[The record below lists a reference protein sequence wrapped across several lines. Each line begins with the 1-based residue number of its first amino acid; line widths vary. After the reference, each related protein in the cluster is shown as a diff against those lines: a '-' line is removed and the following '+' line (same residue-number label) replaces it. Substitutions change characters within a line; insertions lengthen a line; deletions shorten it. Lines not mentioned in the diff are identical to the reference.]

1 MVAGSTPDPAAPEVL
16 SGRHRGRN
24 VEGSGNERM
33 VRRAVE
39 PRRVVVTG
47 MGIISPLGSD
57 PDTFWSRLTAGES
70 GIGPVT
76 RFDISGYDTRIAGE
90 VKDFRA
96 EDFMDRK
103 DARRA
108 DLFVQYA
115 IAGTSKAVAASG
127 VDGKVDPARYG
138 VVIGS
143 GIGGIGTFE
152 DQHKTLMERG
162 PSRVSPFFIPM
173 MISDMASGMVSIQ
186 FGAKGPNYCTV
197 SACSSGA
204 HAVGDATRIIQRGE
218 ADVMITGGSEAPITP
233 VAFAGFCSMKA
244 MSTRNDDPTRAS
256 RPFDS
261 ERDGFVM
268 GEGAGILV
276 LEELEHA
283 KKRGANIM
291 AEIVGYGATGDAH
304 HMTAPAPEG
313 EGAARAMRAAVC
325 DSGIPLESFGYL
337 NAHGTSTPL
346 NDKFETQ
353 AIKSVFGNRSR
364 GLAVS
369 STKSM
374 TGHLLGAAGGLETI
388 ICVLALQRQTLPP
401 TINYEHPDP
410 DCDLDYVPNTARPV
424 ELQSALSNSLGFG
437 GHNVT
442 LALSRY
448 VA

>member
-1 MVAGSTPDPAAPEVL
+1 M
-16 SGRHRGRN
+16 
-24 VEGSGNERM
+24 
-33 VRRAVE
+33 
-39 PRRVVVTG
+39 VVTG
-47 MGIISPLGSD
+47 QGVLCPLGN
-57 PDTFWSRLTAGES
+57 TVEEFWKRLVAGES

-76 RFDISGYDTRIAGE
+76 RFDTTAYDTRFAGE
-90 VKDFRA
+90 VRDFKP
-96 EDFMDRK
+96 ESVMDRK
-103 DARRA
+103 DVRRS
-108 DLFVQYA
+108 DLFVQF
-115 IAGTSKAVAASG
+115 AVAATAQAMEQSG
-127 VDGKVDPARYG
+127 IQGAVDPTRFG
-138 VVIGS
+138 VIVGS
-143 GIGGIGTFE
+143 GIGGISTFE
-152 DQHKTLMERG
+152 DQHRTLLEKG

-173 MISDMASGMVSIQ
+173 MISDMASGQVSIH

-204 HAVGDATRIIQRGE
+204 HAVGEAYRIIQNSE
-218 ADVMITGGSEAPITP
+218 ADVMIAGGAEAPVTP
-233 VAFAGFCSMKA
+233 VSFAGFCSMKA

-268 GEGAGILV
+268 GEGAGILI
-276 LEELEHA
+276 LEEFEHA
-283 KKRGANIM
+283 KKRGAAIL

-313 EGAARAMRAAVC
+313 EGAARAMRAAVS
-325 DSGIPLESFGYL
+325 DSGLDLTEFGYV

-353 AIKSVFGNRSR
+353 AIKSVFGEHASR
-364 GLAVS
+364 VAVS

-388 ICVLALQRQTLPP
+388 ICVLALERGILPP

-410 DCDLDYVPNTARPV
+410 DCDLDYVPNTARKV
-424 ELQSALSNSLGFG
+424 ETRAALSNSLGFG

-442 LALSRY
+442 LALSRPMDKEGPQGSRQS
-448 VA
+448 

>member
-1 MVAGSTPDPAAPEVL
+1 M
-16 SGRHRGRN
+16 N
-24 VEGSGNERM
+24 
-33 VRRAVE
+33 RANGE

-47 MGIISPLGSD
+47 LGIVSPLGSEVE
-57 PDTFWSRLTAGES
+57 TFWPRLLAGES

-76 RFDISGYDTRIAGE
+76 RFDTSKYDTRIGGE
-90 VKDFRA
+90 VREFRA
-96 EDFMDRK
+96 EDFLDK
-103 DARRA
+103 KEIRRA

-115 IAGTSKAVAASG
+115 IGATAQAVKQAGVSADT
-127 VDGKVDPARYG
+127 VDPNRYG
-138 VVIGS
+138 VVVGS
-143 GIGGIGTFE
+143 GIGGIATFE
-152 DQHKTLMERG
+152 DQHRTLLEKG

-173 MISDMASGMVSIQ
+173 MISDMASGQVSIQ

-204 HAVGDATRIIQRGE
+204 HAVGDAFRIIQNNE
-218 ADVMITGGSEAPITP
+218 ADVMISVGAEAPNTQ
-233 VAFAGFCSMKA
+233 VSFAGFCSMKA
-244 MSTRNDDPTRAS
+244 MSTRNDEPQKAS
-256 RPFDS
+256 RPFDAQ
-261 ERDGFVM
+261 RDGFVM
-268 GEGAGILV
+268 GEGAGVLV

-283 KKRGANIM
+283 RRRGAKIL
-291 AEIVGYGATGDAH
+291 AEVVGYGATGDAH

-313 EGAARAMRAAVC
+313 EGAARAMKAAIR
-325 DSGIPLESFGYL
+325 DSGLGLESFGYL

-353 AIKSVFGNRSR
+353 AIKSVFGDHAKK
-364 GLAVS
+364 LPVS

-388 ICVLALQRQTLPP
+388 ICVLALQRQKLPP
-401 TINYEHPDP
+401 TINYENPDP
-410 DCDLDYVPNTARPV
+410 DCDLDYVPNTARAV
-424 ELQSALSNSLGFG
+424 DLQAALSNSLGFG

>member
-1 MVAGSTPDPAAPEVL
+1 
-16 SGRHRGRN
+16 
-24 VEGSGNERM
+24 M
-33 VRRAVE
+33 VRQAVE

-47 MGIISPLGSD
+47 LGVMSPLGCD
-57 PDTFWSRLTAGES
+57 TETFWKRLTAGES

-76 RFDISGYDTRIAGE
+76 RFDATGYDTRIAGE

-96 EDFMDRK
+96 DEYMDRK
-103 DARRA
+103 DIRRA
-108 DLFVQYA
+108 DLFVQFA
-115 IAGTSKAVAASG
+115 IGAATKAVAQAKIG
-127 VDGKVDPARYG
+127 PDNTDPTRFG

-143 GIGGIGTFE
+143 GIGGIATFE
-152 DQHKTLMERG
+152 DQHRQLMEKG

-173 MISDMASGMVSIQ
+173 MISDMASGQVSIH

-204 HAVGDATRIIQRGE
+204 HAVGEAFRIIQHDE
-218 ADVMITGGSEAPITP
+218 ADAMITGGTEAPVTP
-233 VAFAGFCSMKA
+233 VSFAGFCSMKA
-244 MSTRNDDPTRAS
+244 MSTRNDDPCGAS
-256 RPFDS
+256 RPFDA

-283 KKRGANIM
+283 KRRGATILG
-291 AEIVGYGATGDAH
+291 EIIGYGATGDAH

-313 EGAARAMRAAVC
+313 EGAARAMRAAIR
-325 DSGIPLESFGYL
+325 DSGQTPESFGYL

-353 AIKSVFGNRSR
+353 AIKSVFGEHARK
-364 GLAVS
+364 LPIS

-388 ICVLALQRQTLPP
+388 ICILALERQTLPP
-401 TINYEHPDP
+401 TINYENPDP

>member
-1 MVAGSTPDPAAPEVL
+1 M
-16 SGRHRGRN
+16 
-24 VEGSGNERM
+24 
-33 VRRAVE
+33 RRKSSE

-47 MGIISPLGSD
+47 MGVVSPLGCD
-57 PDTFWSRLTAGES
+57 VETFWKRLTAGES

-76 RFDISGYDTRIAGE
+76 RFDTTGYDTTIAGE
-90 VKDFRA
+90 AKDFRA
-96 EDFMDRK
+96 EEYMDRK
-103 DARRA
+103 EIRRA
-108 DLFVQYA
+108 DLFVQFA
-115 IAGTSKAVAASG
+115 IGATTQAVAQA
-127 VDGKVDPARYG
+127 KITA
-138 VVIGS
+138 
-143 GIGGIGTFE
+143 E
-152 DQHKTLMERG
+152 N

-173 MISDMASGMVSIQ
+173 MISDMASGQVSIQ
-186 FGAKGPNYCTV
+186 FGARGPNYCTV
-197 SACSSGA
+197 SACASGA
-204 HAVGDATRIIQRGE
+204 NAVGEAFRIIQHDE
-218 ADVMITGGSEAPITP
+218 ADVMITGGTEAPVTP
-233 VAFAGFCSMKA
+233 ISFAGFCSMKA
-244 MSTRNDDPTRAS
+244 MSTRNDDPTGAS

-283 KKRGANIM
+283 KRRGAPIL
-291 AEIVGYGATGDAH
+291 AEVIGYGATGDAH

-313 EGAARAMRAAVC
+313 EGAARAMRAAIG
-325 DSGIPLESFGYL
+325 DSGLAPDSFGYM

-353 AIKSVFGNRSR
+353 AIKSVFGEHARK
-364 GLAVS
+364 LPIS

-388 ICVLALQRQTLPP
+388 ICVFALERQTLPP
-401 TINYEHPDP
+401 TINYKHPDP
-410 DCDLDYVPNTARPV
+410 DCDLDYVPNTARSV
-424 ELQSALSNSLGFG
+424 ELQAALSNSLGFG

>member
-1 MVAGSTPDPAAPEVL
+1 
-16 SGRHRGRN
+16 
-24 VEGSGNERM
+24 
-33 VRRAVE
+33 
-39 PRRVVVTG
+39 VVVTG
-47 MGIISPLGSD
+47 QGVLCPLGN
-57 PDTFWSRLTAGES
+57 TVEEFWKRLVAGES

-76 RFDISGYDTRIAGE
+76 RFDTTAYDTRFAGE
-90 VKDFRA
+90 VRDFKP
-96 EDFMDRK
+96 ESVMDRK
-103 DARRA
+103 DVRRS
-108 DLFVQYA
+108 DLFVQF
-115 IAGTSKAVAASG
+115 AVAATAQAMEQSG
-127 VDGKVDPARYG
+127 IQGAVDPTRFG
-138 VVIGS
+138 VIVGS
-143 GIGGIGTFE
+143 GIGGISTFE
-152 DQHKTLMERG
+152 DQHRTLLEKG

-173 MISDMASGMVSIQ
+173 MISDMASGQVSIH

-204 HAVGDATRIIQRGE
+204 HAVGEAYRIIQNSE
-218 ADVMITGGSEAPITP
+218 ADVMIAGGAEAPVTP
-233 VAFAGFCSMKA
+233 VSFAGFCSMKA

-268 GEGAGILV
+268 GEGAGILI
-276 LEELEHA
+276 LEEFEHA
-283 KKRGANIM
+283 KKRGAAIL

-313 EGAARAMRAAVC
+313 EGAARAMRAAVS
-325 DSGIPLESFGYL
+325 DSGLDLTEFGYV

-353 AIKSVFGNRSR
+353 AIKSVFGEHASR
-364 GLAVS
+364 VAVS

-388 ICVLALQRQTLPP
+388 ICVLALERGILPP

-410 DCDLDYVPNTARPV
+410 DCDLDYVPNTARKV
-424 ELQSALSNSLGFG
+424 ETRAVLSNSLGFG

-442 LALSRY
+442 LALSRPMDKEGPQGSRQS
-448 VA
+448 

>member
-1 MVAGSTPDPAAPEVL
+1 MIRSNGK
-16 SGRHRGRN
+16 
-24 VEGSGNERM
+24 
-33 VRRAVE
+33 
-39 PRRVVVTG
+39 PRRVVITG
-47 MGIISPLGSD
+47 LGVISPLGND
-57 PDTFWSRLTAGES
+57 VEGFWKRLIAGES

-76 RFDISGYDTRIAGE
+76 RFDVSKYDTRIGGE
-90 VKDFRA
+90 VHDFRA
-96 EDFMDRK
+96 EDYMDRK

-108 DLFVQYA
+108 DLFVQF
-115 IAGTSKAVAASG
+115 AVAAASQAVRQAG
-127 VDGKVDPARYG
+127 ISTDTMDPSRIG
-138 VVIGS
+138 VVVGS
-143 GIGGIGTFE
+143 GIGGIATFE
-152 DQHKTLMERG
+152 DQHRALIEKG

-173 MISDMASGMVSIQ
+173 MISDMASGQVSIH

-204 HAVGDATRIIQRGE
+204 HAVGDAFRVIQCDE
-218 ADVMITGGSEAPITP
+218 ADAMICGGAEAPVTP
-233 VAFAGFCSMKA
+233 MSFAGFCSMRA

-256 RPFDS
+256 RPFDA

-283 KKRGANIM
+283 MKRGATIL
-291 AEIVGYGATGDAH
+291 AEIIGYGATGDAH

-313 EGAARAMRAAVC
+313 EGAARAMRAAIR
-325 DSGIPLESFGYL
+325 DSGLTLESFGYI
-337 NAHGTSTPL
+337 NAHGTSTQL

-353 AIKSVFGNRSR
+353 AIQSVFGESARK
-364 GLAVS
+364 LPIS

-374 TGHLLGAAGGLETI
+374 TGHLLGAAGGIETI
-388 ICVLALQRQTLPP
+388 ICVLALGRGILPP

-410 DCDLDYVPNTARPV
+410 ECDLDYVPNTARSV
-424 ELQSALSNSLGFG
+424 EVQAALSNSLGFG

-448 VA
+448 LA